1 MAPDEKPKE
10 SAQHQEE
17 EIDLLDEQYRQ
28 DLETPKQW
36 RTWVHILC
44 YPCDRVNRFLDDLVA
59 EKLEIEEF
67 EDIGY
72 SSGDSN
78 ASDLIKIETEKEF
91 ALMTQ
96 EEKNIHSFKIWKR
109 LWKKVRGALT
119 VANSFDKL
127 QNKLLITGTS
137 KKPRFIEGQEKR
149 LPWYLIHPHSYWSKF
164 WQTLNNLMLIYTA
177 IYMPF

>member
-1 MAPDEKPKE
+1 M
-10 SAQHQEE
+10 
-17 EIDLLDEQYRQ
+17 
-28 DLETPKQW
+28 
-36 RTWVHILC
+36 LC
-44 YPCDRVNRFLDDLVA
+44 YPCDRVNRFLDELVA

-91 ALMTQ
+91 SLMTQ
-96 EEKNIHSFKIWKR
+96 AEKNIHSYKIWQR

-119 VANSFDKL
+119 VIHSFDKL

-137 KKPRFIEGQEKR
+137 KKPRFIE
-149 LPWYLIHPHSYWSKF
+149 L
-164 WQTLNNLMLIYTA
+164 
-177 IYMPF
+177 